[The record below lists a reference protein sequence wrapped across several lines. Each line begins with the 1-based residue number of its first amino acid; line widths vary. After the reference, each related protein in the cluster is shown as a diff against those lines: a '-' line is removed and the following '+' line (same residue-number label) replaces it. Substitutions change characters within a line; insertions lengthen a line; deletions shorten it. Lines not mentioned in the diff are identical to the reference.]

1 MKHRNEFILC
11 KNVQLSLSYT
21 LYTSAQYSVSNIS
34 MTTLAFSEYERSGD
48 TRRVTSQTCRTR
60 KSRITG
66 IILQTCSRIIRCRR
80 RCASKQSRHR
90 QSFAQQSVVDE
101 STNQCSARALVS
113 C

>member
-1 MKHRNEFILC
+1 MKYDHKQMKHRNEFILC

-60 KSRITG
+60 KSRISG
-66 IILQTCSRIIRCRR
+66 IILQTCSAYNSLPPGGPLLNDNVAAACETVR
-80 RCASKQSRHR
+80 
-90 QSFAQQSVVDE
+90 
-101 STNQCSARALVS
+101 
-113 C
+113 